1 MADITRTD
9 PFQDV
14 GRYVPFGDLS
24 FSAWPR
30 SLRRFMREL
39 PDEPQIK
46 LDVTEDDK
54 AFYVKAEVPGV
65 KKEDIAIEVDG
76 NQVSLSAEVKR
87 EKEEKK
93 GDNVL
98 HSERFYGRQF
108 RSFTLGREVDRDK
121 VEAKLND
128 GVLEITL
135 PKNGGAASKRVPV
148 Q

>member
-1 MADITRTD
+1 MANITRID
-9 PFQDV
+9 PFQDI
-14 GRYVPFGDLS
+14 GRYVPFGDLA
-24 FSAWPR
+24 FSGWPR

-39 PDEPQIK
+39 PDEPPIK

-76 NQVSLSAEVKR
+76 NQVSLSTEVKR
-87 EKEEKK
+87 ENEEKK

-108 RSFTLGREVDRDK
+108 RSFTLGRDVDRDK
-121 VEAKLND
+121 VEAKLNE

-135 PKNGGAASKRVPV
+135 PKNGGAPSKRVAIR
-148 Q
+148 